1 MNDNESDDLKPEYPE
16 ALMQGGVR
24 GKYAQQYREGSTVV
38 VIDPDVSR
46 TFPNAKAVNDA
57 LRDCIAIRGATGSSS

>member
-1 MNDNESDDLKPEYPE
+1 MNDNEADDLKPEYPST
-16 ALMQGGVR
+16 LIQGGVR
-24 GKYAQQYREGSTVV
+24 GKYAQQYREGSNVV

-57 LRDCIAIRGATGSSS
+57 LRDYIAIRGAAGPST

>member
-1 MNDNESDDLKPEYPE
+1 MNENESDDLKPEYPGE
-16 ALMQGGVR
+16 LIQGGVR
-24 GKYAQQYREGSTVV
+24 GKYAQRYREGRNVV

-57 LRDCIAIRGATGSSS
+57 LRDYIAIRGATGSSS